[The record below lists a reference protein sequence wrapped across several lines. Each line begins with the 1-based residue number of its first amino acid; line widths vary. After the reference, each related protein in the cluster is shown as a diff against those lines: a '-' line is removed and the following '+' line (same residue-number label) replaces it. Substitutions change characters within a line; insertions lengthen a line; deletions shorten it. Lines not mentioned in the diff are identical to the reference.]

1 MDNLNYTITF
11 DLREILHPIEAKL
24 HTLFKHTVYK
34 NGSIKKKPI
43 GP

>member
-34 NGSIKKKPI
+34 NGSIKKKTI